1 MILTDVAERWEDPC
15 FLWDDNGEAYLG
27 CSKWGGLAYERNR
40 YGYERYQ

>member
-27 CSKWGGLAYERNR
+27 CS
-40 YGYERYQ
+40 